1 MSDNVSSPEHY
12 IKNSITLQPI
22 ELSGR
27 LTSTMGQI
35 FQYVI
40 RRKDKN
46 TEIENLEKAVYW
58 LKWYWNNTGEISG
71 KDVLWVS
78 DPEVDQELLNG
89 LIRVFG
95 LFSKDLITKL
105 FVITLFCKGAY
116 ITEESVMATCEI
128 LEDEII
134 RLRAK
139 AKVCAES
146 HLDEIGE
153 PTRSE

>member
-58 LKWYWNNTGEISG
+58 LKWYWDNTGKQSG

-78 DPEVDQELLNG
+78 DPEVNQELLNT
-89 LIRVFG
+89 LISVFG
-95 LFSKDLITKL
+95 LFSKDRITSL
-105 FVITLFCKGAY
+105 FVLVLFNKGAY
-116 ITEESVMATCEI
+116 ITEDSVMTTCEM
-128 LEDEII
+128 LENEIA
-134 RLRAK
+134 RLKNK
-139 AKVCAES
+139 AKICAES